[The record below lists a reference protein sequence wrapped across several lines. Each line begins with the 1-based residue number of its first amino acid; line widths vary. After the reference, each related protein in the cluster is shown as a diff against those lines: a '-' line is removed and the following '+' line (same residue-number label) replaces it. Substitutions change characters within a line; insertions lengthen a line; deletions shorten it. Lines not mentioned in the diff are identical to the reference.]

1 MGRIISKTCQT
12 LWAVLSEK
20 SFIKAP
26 DSEEE
31 WLTIAAEL
39 NDKWNFRHCL
49 GAIDRKHVSIQAP
62 TRSESNFFNY
72 KTVLA

>member
-31 WLTIAAEL
+31 WLTIVAEL

-49 GAIDRKHVSIQAP
+49 GAIDGKHVSNKLLQEVNQI
-62 TRSESNFFNY
+62 SLIIKLF
-72 KTVLA
+72 